1 MRRWDF
7 TKINRSEAQTPDG
20 RYRLVSR
27 EYDVLNHIK
36 LQNKDLYH
44 TCLNYKSTPQKAKLR
59 RNILI
64 YLSCFHNKKRFD
76 QFVGGYNG
84 ENLSAE
90 RRLGLVQLLLDKFA
104 QLHKVGIAHRDL
116 GNHSI
121 WLSADDKITLSGF
134 ATAYFSSEET
144 VGDIREILEVSGDLA
159 KSHFPLSDGIKL
171 TPYQY
176 DVRSWQF

>member
-1 MRRWDF
+1 MQKTRYFSHPKHIYQEYLAETENKKHQDQALLRRWDF

-64 YLSCFHNKKRFD
+64 YLSCFHNK
-76 QFVGGYNG
+76 NALI
-84 ENLSAE
+84 NLSA
-90 RRLGLVQLLLDKFA
+90 DTMA
-104 QLHKVGIAHRDL
+104 
-116 GNHSI
+116 
-121 WLSADDKITLSGF
+121 KI
-134 ATAYFSSEET
+134 
-144 VGDIREILEVSGDLA
+144 
-159 KSHFPLSDGIKL
+159 
-171 TPYQY
+171 
-176 DVRSWQF
+176 